1 MSELRPPEDETTVEE
16 IETPA
21 WNRTRT
27 VTDEMAAAEA
37 AAAASPAAAETTTR
51 GRPGLRWLLA
61 LLGVVVVIAGS
72 ALVVSLAGG
81 RPVASTAMGYMP
93 VSVYNYAEARL
104 DLPGDQR
111 PKLAAF
117 LSAFPGFADQS
128 QVEPKITDVLDRIVR
143 AASNGKQT
151 WSADIQPWFGGQLA
165 YGQGL
170 PNLAGA
176 NSGASSGA
184 SSGARTPMM
193 GGLADTL
200 VVATITDRAKAGQ
213 WLMSLG
219 EAASLNR
226 STYNGADVYENA
238 DSAQAH
244 LMIAITDKVMLAG
257 SDTVVKAAVDSN
269 GNGALAQD
277 GDVKAAFASVDRDY
291 VALTIT
297 RTRAY
302 VDGLVK
308 LIGAASPGVLS
319 STQID
324 ETLIAMVPAWGA
336 ASVRFENDAL
346 VASSTSPSWN
356 LGYDASNR
364 ASAVLGHVPA
374 KTILYFDTHDVG
386 PSLSALLAK
395 FRALPETKTFF
406 DQLDQGL
413 AIVGG
418 FDAAV
423 GWWGDTA
430 VVISKNADGTIGGGL
445 VIQPRD
451 AAAADRLMTTLH
463 TFLSVAGA
471 NSGLVTRDED
481 HNGTKIT
488 IVDFSTMPGMRAA
501 GLPPGYKAELAWA
514 TNKDVTV
521 LGYGRDFVAS
531 VLDAGPGT
539 SLADDA
545 RFKGLLARV
554 GAENIT
560 AAFVDITAIRELVEA
575 IAKPQVPAAD
585 WTRYETDIRPY
596 LEPFDATIQATRKDG
611 GVDRSSS
618 VTTVR

>member
-1 MSELRPPEDETTVEE
+1 MADLRPPEDETTVEE
-16 IETPA
+16 IQTPA
-21 WNRTRT
+21 WDRTMT
-27 VTDEMAAAEA
+27 VTDEMAAAQA
-37 AAAASPAAAETTTR
+37 AAAASPAAAATR
-51 GRPGLRWLLA
+51 RRRPGVRWLVA
-61 LLGVVVVIAGS
+61 LIGVVIVVAGS
-72 ALVVSLAGG
+72 ALIVSLAGG

-93 VSVYNYAEARL
+93 ASVYNYAEARL

-143 AASNGKQT
+143 AASKGKQT

-170 PNLAGA
+170 PNLGA
-176 NSGASSGA
+176 AASGAM
-184 SSGARTPMM
+184 TPMM
-193 GGLADTL
+193 SGLADTL
-200 VVATITDRAKAGQ
+200 VVATITDRTKAGQ
-213 WLMSLG
+213 WLMSLD
-219 EAASLNR
+219 AASLNR
-226 STYNGADVYENA
+226 STYNGADVFQNA

-244 LMIAITDKVMLAG
+244 LIVAITDKVMLAG
-257 SDTVVKAAVDSN
+257 ADTTVKAAVDSN

-277 GDVKAAFASVDRDY
+277 GDVKAAFASVDQDY
-291 VALTIT
+291 VALTVT

-308 LIGAASPGVLS
+308 LITVASPQALS

-324 ETLIAMVPAWGA
+324 ETLIGMVPAWQA

-346 VASSTSPSWN
+346 VTSSTSPSWK

-364 ASAVLGHVPA
+364 TSAVLGHVPA

-386 PSLSALLAK
+386 PSLTALLAK
-395 FRALPETKTFF
+395 FRALPETKQFF
-406 DQLDQGL
+406 TQLDQGL

-430 VVISKNADGTIGGGL
+430 LVISKNTDGTIGGGL

-451 AAAADRLMTTLH
+451 VSAADRLMTTLH

-488 IVDFSTMPGMRAA
+488 VVDLSAMPGMSTSD
-501 GLPPGYKAELAWA
+501 LPPGYKAELAWA

-539 SLADDA
+539 SLADDS
-545 RFKGLLARV
+545 RFTGLLARV
-554 GAENIT
+554 GTENIT
-560 AAFVDITAIRELVEA
+560 AAFVDVTAIRELVEA
-575 IAKPQVPAAD
+575 IAKPQVPAAE

-596 LEPFDATIQATRKDG
+596 LEPFDAVIQATRKDG
-611 GVDRSSS
+611 GTDRVSSLI
-618 VTTVR
+618 TVH